1 MASSHMTQDDYING
15 ADGTLIAEFR
25 AMEAY
30 HRLAIAE
37 NSYSSSI
44 ESFPCH
50 TLYDRNYM
58 ACLDIGAAG
67 TFSGSTATPAIDWD
81 VPADAQWYKNVS
93 RDYLSTSTAT
103 GRNLFGTGCA
113 ADGGGTTQYGDGVIN
128 SFDIG
133 VLIFTMF
140 GDYPYD
146 NISDYATTVTV
157 DQRPETQSR
166 CGNSESRADWQSDLT
181 TYNYCPSDD
190 YSARQRRKLALIHAN
205 DIYNEPLITA
215 GVLADDD
222 HLNMPSDSSDQ
233 GTQGTHPINKGW
245 VRTRYDG
252 HNPQGSWHTFEF
264 APQIVPIIL
273 ELFLRGV
280 WNEGQ
285 AILSNAP
292 PPANGDEVPYY
303 PSRYQVRWSRSA
315 AQSAFAAPGTVC
327 KPVVTGATGTQT
339 LIGDS
344 LSVRQ
349 EGSGSD
355 CPFHLH
361 LWTPA
366 DAQRARP
373 GRQLAIGNEDAN
385 LVDPYKPRQLTDS
398 VDDPRSV
405 WATRGSSAMTNLGP
419 VTLNP
424 SNTYELEEFPSLPPP
439 PPLAPIEYSGLEAEI
454 TFTSKNITDVQALV
468 EVLLAQKPSID
479 DQLYDFASNITTIA
493 SLTSLVI
500 APNET
505 SAVNSAVPW
514 GAVKH
519 YLSLLYPTASRRL
532 SEDDCE
538 GAVVMKVTIAF
549 EGVVMRDTI
558 KALQDDWPSPR
569 DESELE
575 VCGDIKFTTTEAESQ
590 PEDDTG
596 AGVNVVLLAIIVAV
610 SLVMTCMVLLPCRR
624 AVKRDDHYYQMDKR
638 GPPYDLGTFTPPTMP
653 PTMTRA
659 RGATRNTEGWTWTS
673 LGQQ

>member
-1 MASSHMTQDDYING
+1 MNQDDYING

-67 TFSGSTATPAIDWD
+67 TFSGSTTTPSIDWD
-81 VPADAQWYKNVS
+81 VSADAQWYKNVS

-113 ADGGGTTQYGDGVIN
+113 VDGGGTTQYGDGVIN

-146 NISDYATTVTV
+146 NISNYATTVTV

-166 CGNSESRADWQSDLT
+166 CGNSESRADWQADLT

-205 DIYNEPLITA
+205 DLYNEPSITA

-222 HLNMPSDSSDQ
+222 HLNMPSDSTDQ
-233 GTQGTHPINKGW
+233 GNNGTHPINKGW

-303 PSRYQVRWSRSA
+303 PSRYQVRWSRSP

-339 LIGDS
+339 LIGDT

-349 EGSGSD
+349 EGIGSD
-355 CPFHLH
+355 CPFQLH

-366 DAQRARP
+366 DGQRTRP
-373 GRQLAIGNEDAN
+373 GRQLTIGNEDAN

-405 WATRGSSAMTNLGP
+405 WAMRGSSAMTNLGP

-424 SNTYELEEFPSLPPP
+424 SNTYELGQLPSLPPP
-439 PPLAPIEYSGLEAEI
+439 PPLAPIEYSRLEAEI
-454 TFTSKNITDVQALV
+454 TFTSKNITDAQLLVDALL
-468 EVLLAQKPSID
+468 EQKPSID
-479 DQLYDFASNITTIA
+479 DQLYEFAMNVTTIA
-493 SLTSLVI
+493 SLTSIVV

-505 SAVNSAVPW
+505 SAVNSAVPSW

-519 YLSLLYPTASRRL
+519 YLSLLYPSASRRL

-538 GAVVMKVTIAF
+538 GAAVMKVVITF
-549 EGVVMRDTI
+549 DGVVMRETI
-558 KALQDDWPSPR
+558 KTLQANWPAPR
-569 DESELE
+569 DEWGLE
-575 VCGDIKFTTTEAESQ
+575 VCGEIKFTTTEAEPQS
-590 PEDDTG
+590 DDDA
-596 AGVNVVLLAIIVAV
+596 AGVNVMLLAIIVAV
-610 SLVMTCMVLLPCRR
+610 TLVMTCMVILPCRR
-624 AVKRDDHYYQMDKR
+624 ASSRHDDYYQMNKR
-638 GPPYDLGTFTPPTMP
+638 GHPYELGTFTAAKP
-653 PTMTRA
+653 RA
-659 RGATRNTEGWTWTS
+659 RGAARNAEGFTFAS
-673 LGQQ
+673 LG

>member
-1 MASSHMTQDDYING
+1 MASSYMKQDDYING

-37 NSYSSSI
+37 DSYSGSI

-58 ACLDIGAAG
+58 ACLDIGGAG
-67 TFSGSTATPAIDWD
+67 TFSGSTTTPAIDWD

-103 GRNLFGTGCA
+103 GRNLFGIECS
-113 ADGGGTTQYGDGVIN
+113 ADGGGSTQYGDGVIN

-146 NISDYATTVTV
+146 NISNYATTVTV

-166 CGNSESRADWQSDLT
+166 CGNQESRADWQADLT
-181 TYNYCPSDD
+181 TYYYCPSDD

-222 HLNMPSDSSDQ
+222 HLNMPSDSIDQ
-233 GTQGTHPINKGW
+233 GDQGTHPINKGF

-264 APQIVPIIL
+264 APQIVPIVL

-292 PPANGDEVPYY
+292 PPSNGDEVPYY
-303 PSRYQVRWSRSA
+303 PSRYQVRWSRSP

-339 LIGDS
+339 LIGDT

-349 EGSGSD
+349 EGIGSH

-405 WATRGSSAMTNLGP
+405 WAMRGSSAMTHLGP

-424 SNTYELEEFPSLPPP
+424 SNTYELEEFPSLPPAP
-439 PPLAPIEYSGLEAEI
+439 PMAPIEYSRLEAEI
-454 TFTSKNITDVQALV
+454 TFTSKNITDAQTLVDALL
-468 EVLLAQKPSID
+468 ERKASID
-479 DQLYDFASNITTIA
+479 DQLYEFATNITAIV

-505 SAVNSAVPW
+505 SAVDSAVPW

-519 YLSLLYPTASRRL
+519 YLSLLYPSASRRL

-538 GAVVMKVTIAF
+538 GAAVMKVFITF
-549 EGVVMRDTI
+549 DGVVMRDTI
-558 KALQDDWPSPR
+558 KTLQEDWPAPR
-569 DESELE
+569 DEWGLE
-575 VCGDIKFTTTEAESQ
+575 VCGDIKFTPTEAVPQ
-590 PEDDTG
+590 PDDDTG
-596 AGVNVVLLAIIVAV
+596 VDVMLVAIIIAV
-610 SLVMTCMVLLPCRR
+610 SLVMTCMVILPCRG
-624 AVKRDDHYYQMDKR
+624 ALKRNDDYYQMNKR
-638 GPPYDLGTFTPPTMP
+638 GPPFDVETFTPAMP
-653 PTMTRA
+653 RS
-659 RGATRNTEGWTWTS
+659 RGVALNTEGWTWTS
-673 LGQQ
+673 LVQ